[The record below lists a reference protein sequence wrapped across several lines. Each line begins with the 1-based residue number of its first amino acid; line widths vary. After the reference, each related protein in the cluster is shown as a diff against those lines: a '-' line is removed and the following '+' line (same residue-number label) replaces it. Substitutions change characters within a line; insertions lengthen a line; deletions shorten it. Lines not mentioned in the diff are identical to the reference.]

1 MGLRLNNAKTG
12 VDIYRRLLY
21 PKGAYI
27 LQMVRFMMTQR
38 AGDADGAFKAMMHDF
53 TSTYANRVASTEDFK
68 AMVEKHMT
76 SDMDLGKNH
85 TMDWFFN
92 EYVYGTEYPSYKF
105 EHSFSND
112 ANGDTVLN
120 FKITQSGVSQKFAM
134 LVPIYIDLG
143 NRVARLGSAAIFGN
157 NVAEGHVPLKG
168 LKEKPKRAMIAY
180 YDDVLGNV
188 ENK

>member
-1 MGLRLNNAKTG
+1 
-12 VDIYRRLLY
+12 
-21 PKGAYI
+21 
-27 LQMVRFMMTQR
+27 
-38 AGDADGAFKAMMHDF
+38 
-53 TSTYANRVASTEDFK
+53 
-68 AMVEKHMT
+68 
-76 SDMDLGKNH
+76 
-85 TMDWFFN
+85 MDWFFN